1 MRIVVT
7 GAEGFLGRHLRLRL
21 HATTEHEVVAVS
33 RDDWPHLP
41 EILGSADAIIH
52 VAGVNRGSPEEVQAG
67 NVRLAQDLADAIRTA
82 GREIRVVYAGTTQ
95 QGNGSPYGNGKQR
108 AAEILE
114 EAEGVGLIDVVLPNL
129 FGEHG
134 RPNYNSFVASF
145 AHGVVFGEE
154 LSVQDREVEL
164 LHVQSA
170 AQTLI
175 DGLDGGEVRIRPHGT
190 MTSVAHV
197 LDVLREQWA
206 LYRTGELP
214 PLHDRLQ
221 SDLFNT
227 LRSVDV
233 GGHTPIP
240 LTLHADQRGALVE
253 AVRAHMSEG
262 QTFFSTTRPG
272 VTRGQHFHLRKFERF
287 VVLKGRARISLRR
300 VLSDAVMDFDVDGD
314 HPVAIDMPTGWAHNI
329 TNTGEQDLLTAFW
342 TNELFDP
349 NNPDTYPED
358 V

>member
-21 HATTEHEVVAVS
+21 HATTEHEVVAVG

-41 EILGSADAIIH
+41 ETLSTADAIIH
-52 VAGVNRGSPEEVQAG
+52 VAGVNRGSPEEVEAG
-67 NVRLAQDLADAIRTA
+67 NVCLAQDLADAIRMA
-82 GREIRVVYAGTTQ
+82 DREIRVVYADTTQ
-95 QGNGSPYGNGKQR
+95 RGNGSPYGTGKLR
-108 AAEILE
+108 AAEIFE
-114 EAEGVGLIDVVLPNL
+114 EAEGVELIDVVLPNL

-175 DGLDGGEVRIRPHGT
+175 DGLDGGEARVRPRGT

-197 LDVLREQWA
+197 LDVLREQWT

-221 SDLFNT
+221 RDLFNT
-227 LRSVDV
+227 LRAVDV
-233 GGHTPIP
+233 DGHAPIP
-240 LTLHADQRGALVE
+240 LTLRADQRGALVE
-253 AVRAHMSEG
+253 TVRAHMSEG
-262 QTFFSTTRPG
+262 QTFLSTTRPG
-272 VTRGQHFHLRKFERF
+272 VTRGQHYHLRKFERF
-287 VVLKGRARISLRR
+287 VVVQGRARISLRR
-300 VLSDAVMDFDVDGD
+300 VLSDAVMDFDVDGA

-329 TNTGEQDLLTAFW
+329 TNTGKQDLFTVFW
-342 TNELFDP
+342 TDELFDP